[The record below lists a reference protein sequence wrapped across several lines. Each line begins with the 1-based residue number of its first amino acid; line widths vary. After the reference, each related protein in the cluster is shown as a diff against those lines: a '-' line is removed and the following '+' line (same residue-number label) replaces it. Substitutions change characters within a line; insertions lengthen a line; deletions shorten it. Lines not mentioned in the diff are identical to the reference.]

1 MWKSPHVRKGDVRWG
16 ERKIRDYWLIFLSP
30 RRVSSFLT
38 SGNFHTRSLFARST
52 IPEEKWGLLL
62 ILVVFGLSLL
72 LFPSGDQVIAML
84 QLLFWSCLSIPVC
97 PKSRNLGDINI
108 YLNQL
113 NEQEILSR
121 KCILFVT
128 YYSCNYINRN
138 ITLKILFTFIG
149 AICY

>member
-1 MWKSPHVRKGDVRWG
+1 MWEKETCGG
-16 ERKIRDYWLIFLSP
+16 EK
-30 RRVSSFLT
+30 
-38 SGNFHTRSLFARST
+38 
-52 IPEEKWGLLL
+52 EKWGTTDSFFSLPAACHLFSHRVIFTRAHFLLTL
-62 ILVVFGLSLL
+62 LSLRKNGGLLVILVVFGLSLL

-113 NEQEILSR
+113 NEQEILSH